1 MSQYDI
7 TFEVFAANPRNVNE
21 FKKDYY
27 KRIGDVVGKSAL
39 TIKDH
44 YTLYVSKID
53 DYCEDA
59 GVATKDV
66 KHGWVKTKD
75 TSLFFTNPD
84 YEGAVS
90 YDQIRDKLIALCHP
104 HCTRSK
110 LFCL

>member
-7 TFEVFAANPRNVNE
+7 TFKIFAEHPRQTNE
-21 FKKDYY
+21 FKKAYY
-27 KRIGDVVGKSAL
+27 DRISGIVGKSPL

-44 YTLYVSKID
+44 YSLYKSKVD
-53 DYCEDA
+53 QYCEDA
-59 GVATKDV
+59 GVPTKDV

-90 YDQIRDKLIALCHP
+90 YDQIRDKLVAELKNYSP
-104 HCTRSK
+104 K
-110 LFCL
+110 